1 MQRSNN
7 VCRVTTVLEGNAIAK
22 NDGPA
27 ADAKQSRDSG
37 AAAHAGSVKKSVE
50 KNGSYL

>member
-1 MQRSNN
+1 
-7 VCRVTTVLEGNAIAK
+7 VALVLEGNAIAT
-22 NDGPA
+22 NDGLA

-37 AAAHAGSVKKSVE
+37 AAAHAGSVKKSVK